1 MVAMLMPVSS
11 SGNSEMNDYSVELS
25 YAAQLQ
31 LKKIRDYIRDQLESP
46 EAANKFLDDTEEA
59 IESLRQLP
67 YAHMIRPNSKL
78 YFGNEKRQFFYRDN
92 YCLFYIIIEEKKIV
106 RIIKITYSRSDL
118 SNE

>member
-1 MVAMLMPVSS
+1 
-11 SGNSEMNDYSVELS
+11 MNDYSVELS

>member
-1 MVAMLMPVSS
+1 MPVSS

-25 YAAQLQ
+25 QAAQSQ
-31 LKKIRDYIRDQLESP
+31 LKRIRDYILNQLNSP
-46 EAANKFLDDTEEA
+46 DAANKFLDDTEEA

-67 YAHMIRPNSKL
+67 YAHMVRPNSKL

-92 YCLFYIIIEEKKIV
+92 YCLFYVIIEEKKTV
-106 RIIKITYSRSDL
+106 RIIKITYSKSNL